1 MTVMYTPYK
10 YKCLG
15 KKHKWMN
22 GKYFIETIFCEQRF
36 FSYMAFRVNEVVCV
50 AFLSHSWHVTVKLS
64 HANDFVITKSHA
76 REKPLLAVY
85 RDKKII
91 MNLKKLKF
99 PSEI

>member
-1 MTVMYTPYK
+1 MPR
-10 YKCLG
+10 
-15 KKHKWMN
+15 KKTLMDEW
-22 GKYFIETIFCEQRF
+22 EIFYRGNILRAEV

-50 AFLSHSWHVTVKLS
+50 ACLSHSWHVTVKLS
-64 HANDFVITKSHA
+64 HANDFLITKSHA

>member
-22 GKYFIETIFCEQRF
+22 GKYFIEAIFCEQRF
-36 FSYMAFRVNEVVCV
+36 FSYMAFRVNEVICV

-64 HANDFVITKSHA
+64 HANDIVITKSHA

>member
-1 MTVMYTPYK
+1 
-10 YKCLG
+10 
-15 KKHKWMN
+15 MN
-22 GKYFIETIFCEQRF
+22 GKYFTEAIFCEQMF

-50 AFLSHSWHVTVKLS
+50 ACLSHSWHVTVKLS
-64 HANDFVITKSHA
+64 HANDFLITKSHA

>member
-22 GKYFIETIFCEQRF
+22 GKYFIEAIFCEQRF

-50 AFLSHSWHVTVKLS
+50 ACLSHSWHVTVKLS
-64 HANDFVITKSHA
+64 HDFVTT
-76 REKPLLAVY
+76 L
-85 RDKKII
+85 
-91 MNLKKLKF
+91 
-99 PSEI
+99 